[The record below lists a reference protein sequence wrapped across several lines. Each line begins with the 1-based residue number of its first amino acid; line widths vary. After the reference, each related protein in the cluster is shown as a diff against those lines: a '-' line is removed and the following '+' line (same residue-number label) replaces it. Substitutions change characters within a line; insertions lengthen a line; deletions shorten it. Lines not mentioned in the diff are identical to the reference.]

1 MEKKNNMEELDLDN
15 ILSGDEI
22 ATLFEEPPKK
32 EPKEE
37 PKEEKKEETT
47 DFDEDNPFG
56 TSQKESVG
64 SEDEDIQGKG
74 DTDDKGISSSPKN
87 KNFYSSI
94 TDALVVDG
102 IFPDLDKE
110 TIQNVKTPE
119 DFQKIIEEQI
129 NARFTE
135 KEKRINE
142 ALNNKVEPSVVQQ
155 YESTIDYLNN
165 INDDSLSAEDEEG
178 ENLRRQLIYNDY
190 LNRGFSKTRAEKMV
204 NDAIENGTDI
214 DDAKDALQGV
224 KDFYNNKYK
233 EILDSAKENEEKL
246 AEERTKQSENL
257 KKSIMEDKNLYGDVD
272 VDKAT
277 RTKIYDFITKPVHK
291 DSNGNYMTALQKY
304 QSENTIE
311 AMKNFA
317 ICYTLTN
324 GFKDWSKL
332 GSKQAKKE
340 VKKGLANLEKVI
352 NSTSRNNDGS
362 LGFVSFDESSYLGQ
376 GMQLDI

>member
-47 DFDEDNPFG
+47 DFDEENPFG

-74 DTDDKGISSSPKN
+74 DTDNNGVSSSPKN

-257 KKSIMEDKNLYGDVD
+257 KKSIMEDKNLYGGVD

-277 RTKIYDFITKPVHK
+277 RTKIYDFITKPIHK

>member
-1 MEKKNNMEELDLDN
+1 MEELDLDN

-47 DFDEDNPFG
+47 DFDEENPFG

-74 DTDDKGISSSPKN
+74 DTDNNGVSSSPKN

-190 LNRGFSKTRAEKMV
+190 LNRGFSKARAEKMV

-233 EILDSAKENEEKL
+233 EILDSAKKNEEKL

>member
-1 MEKKNNMEELDLDN
+1 MEELDLDN

-22 ATLFEEPPKK
+22 STLFEEPPKK
-32 EPKEE
+32 EDKEE

-47 DFDEDNPFG
+47 DFDEENPFG

-74 DTDDKGISSSPKN
+74 DTNNNGVSSSPKN

-129 NARFTE
+129 NARFDE
-135 KEKRINE
+135 KQKRIND
-142 ALNNKVEPSVVQQ
+142 ALNNNVEPNIIQQ
-155 YESTIDYLNN
+155 YESTLDYLDK
-165 INDDSLSAEDEEG
+165 INDDSLSAENEEG
-178 ENLRRQLIYNDY
+178 ENLRRQIIYNDY
-190 LNRGFSKTRAEKMV
+190 LNRGFSKSRAEKMV
-204 NDAIENGTDI
+204 NDAINNGTDI
-214 DDAKDALQGV
+214 DDAKDALQGI

-233 EILDSAKENEEKL
+233 EILDSAKENEKKL

-272 VDKAT
+272 IDKAT

-332 GSKQAKKE
+332 GSKQAKRE

>member
-1 MEKKNNMEELDLDN
+1 MEELDLDN

-22 ATLFEEPPKK
+22 ATLFEEPLKK

-277 RTKIYDFITKPVHK
+277 RAKIYDFITKPVHK

>member
-1 MEKKNNMEELDLDN
+1 MEELDLDN

-37 PKEEKKEETT
+37 PKEKKKEETT
-47 DFDEDNPFG
+47 DFDEENPFG

-74 DTDDKGISSSPKN
+74 DTDNNGISSSPKN

-110 TIQNVKTPE
+110 TIQSVKTPE
-119 DFQKIIEEQI
+119 DFQKLIEEQI

-135 KEKRINE
+135 REKRINE

-165 INDDSLSAEDEEG
+165 INDDSLSAENEEG

-257 KKSIMEDKNLYGDVD
+257 KKAIMEDKNLYGDVD

>member
-1 MEKKNNMEELDLDN
+1 MEELDLDN

-74 DTDDKGISSSPKN
+74 DTDNNGVSSSPKN

-110 TIQNVKTPE
+110 TIQSVKTPE

-165 INDDSLSAEDEEG
+165 INDDSLSAENEEG

-233 EILDSAKENEEKL
+233 EILDSAKENEKKL

>member
-1 MEKKNNMEELDLDN
+1 MEELDLDN

-22 ATLFEEPPKK
+22 STLFEEPPKK
-32 EPKEE
+32 ENKEE
-37 PKEEKKEETT
+37 PEEKKEETT
-47 DFDEDNPFG
+47 DFDEENPFG

-64 SEDEDIQGKG
+64 SEDEDEDIQGKG
-74 DTDDKGISSSPKN
+74 DTDNNGISSSPKN

-135 KEKRINE
+135 KEKRIND
-142 ALNNKVEPSVVQQ
+142 ALNNNVEPNIVQQ
-155 YESTIDYLNN
+155 YESTLDYLDK
-165 INDDSLSAEDEEG
+165 INDESLSAEDEEG
-178 ENLRRQLIYNDY
+178 ENLRRQIIYNDY
-190 LNRGFSKTRAEKMV
+190 LNRGFSKSRAEKMV
-204 NDAIENGTDI
+204 NDAINNGTDV
-214 DDAKDALQGV
+214 DDAKDALQGI

-233 EILDSAKENEEKL
+233 EILDSAKENEKKL

-332 GSKQAKKE
+332 GSKQARKE

>member
-1 MEKKNNMEELDLDN
+1 MEELDLDN

-74 DTDDKGISSSPKN
+74 DTDDKGINSSPKN

-277 RTKIYDFITKPVHK
+277 RAKIYDFITKPVHK

>member
-1 MEKKNNMEELDLDN
+1 MEELDLGN

-47 DFDEDNPFG
+47 DFDEENPFG

-74 DTDDKGISSSPKN
+74 DTDNKGISSSPKN

-135 KEKRINE
+135 KEKRIND
-142 ALNNKVEPSVVQQ
+142 ALNNKVEPSIIQQ

-204 NDAIENGTDI
+204 NDAINNGTDV
-214 DDAKDALQGV
+214 DDAKDALQGI

-233 EILDSAKENEEKL
+233 EILDSAKENEKKL

-277 RTKIYDFITKPVHK
+277 RTKIYDFITKPVYK

>member
-1 MEKKNNMEELDLDN
+1 MEELDLDN

-22 ATLFEEPPKK
+22 STLFEEPPKK
-32 EPKEE
+32 EDKEE

-47 DFDEDNPFG
+47 DFDEENPFG

-64 SEDEDIQGKG
+64 SGDEDIQGKG
-74 DTDDKGISSSPKN
+74 DTDNNGVSSSPKT

-135 KEKRINE
+135 KEKRIND
-142 ALNNKVEPSVVQQ
+142 ALNNKVEPSVIQQ

-204 NDAIENGTDI
+204 NDAINNGTDV
-214 DDAKDALQGV
+214 DDAKDALQGI

-233 EILDSAKENEEKL
+233 EILDSAKENEKKL

-272 VDKAT
+272 IDKAT
-277 RTKIYDFITKPVHK
+277 RTKIYDFITKPVYK

-332 GSKQAKKE
+332 GSKQAKRE

>member
-1 MEKKNNMEELDLDN
+1 MEELDLDN

-119 DFQKIIEEQI
+119 DFKKIIEEQI

-142 ALNNKVEPSVVQQ
+142 ALNNKVEPSVIQQ

>member
-1 MEKKNNMEELDLDN
+1 MEELDLDN

-74 DTDDKGISSSPKN
+74 GTDNNGVSSSPKN

-142 ALNNKVEPSVVQQ
+142 ALSNKVEPSVVQQ

-178 ENLRRQLIYNDY
+178 ENLRKQLIYNDY

-233 EILDSAKENEEKL
+233 EILDSAKENEKKL

>member
-1 MEKKNNMEELDLDN
+1 MEELDLDN

-22 ATLFEEPPKK
+22 STLFEEPPKK
-32 EPKEE
+32 EDKEE

-64 SEDEDIQGKG
+64 SEDEDIRGKG
-74 DTDDKGISSSPKN
+74 DTDNNGISSSPKN

-142 ALNNKVEPSVVQQ
+142 ALNNKVEPSIIQQ
-155 YESTIDYLNN
+155 YESTIDYLDK
-165 INDDSLSAEDEEG
+165 INDESLSAENEEG
-178 ENLRRQLIYNDY
+178 ENLRRQIIYNDY
-190 LNRGFSKTRAEKMV
+190 LNRGFSKSRAEKMV
-204 NDAIENGTDI
+204 NDAINNGTDV
-214 DDAKDALQGV
+214 DDAKDALQGI

-233 EILDSAKENEEKL
+233 EILDSAKENEKKL

-277 RTKIYDFITKPVHK
+277 RTKIYDFITKPVYK

-332 GSKQAKKE
+332 GSKQAKRE

-352 NSTSRNNDGS
+352 NSTSRNHDGS

-376 GMQLDI
+376 DMQLDI

>member
-1 MEKKNNMEELDLDN
+1 MEELDLDN

-74 DTDDKGISSSPKN
+74 DTDNNGVSSSPKN

-165 INDDSLSAEDEEG
+165 INDDSLSAEDKEG
-178 ENLRRQLIYNDY
+178 ENLRKQLIYNDY

-233 EILDSAKENEEKL
+233 EILDSAKENEKKL

>member
-1 MEKKNNMEELDLDN
+1 MEELDLDN

-74 DTDDKGISSSPKN
+74 DTDNNGVSSSPKN

-165 INDDSLSAEDEEG
+165 INDDSLSAENEEG

-233 EILDSAKENEEKL
+233 EILDSAKENEKKL

>member
-1 MEKKNNMEELDLDN
+1 MEELDLDN

-22 ATLFEEPPKK
+22 STLFEEPPKK
-32 EPKEE
+32 EDKEE

-47 DFDEDNPFG
+47 DFDEENPFG

-74 DTDDKGISSSPKN
+74 DTDNNSVSSSPKN

-135 KEKRINE
+135 KEKRIND
-142 ALNNKVEPSVVQQ
+142 ALNNNVEPNIIQQ
-155 YESTIDYLNN
+155 YESTIDYLDK
-165 INDDSLSAEDEEG
+165 INDESLSAENEEG
-178 ENLRRQLIYNDY
+178 ENLRRQIIYNDY
-190 LNRGFSKTRAEKMV
+190 LNRGFSKSRAEKMV
-204 NDAIENGTDI
+204 NDAINNGTDV
-214 DDAKDALQGV
+214 DDAKDALQGI

-233 EILDSAKENEEKL
+233 EILDSAKENEKKL

-272 VDKAT
+272 IDKAT

-332 GSKQAKKE
+332 GSKQAKRE

>member
-1 MEKKNNMEELDLDN
+1 MEELDLDN

-22 ATLFEEPPKK
+22 VTLFEEPPKK

-74 DTDDKGISSSPKN
+74 DTDNNGVSSSPKN

-142 ALNNKVEPSVVQQ
+142 ALNNKVEPSVIQQ

-277 RTKIYDFITKPVHK
+277 RAKIYDFITKPVHK

>member
-1 MEKKNNMEELDLDN
+1 MEELDLDN

-22 ATLFEEPPKK
+22 STLFEEPPKK
-32 EPKEE
+32 EDKEE

-74 DTDDKGISSSPKN
+74 DTDNNSVSSSPKN

-129 NARFTE
+129 NARFDE
-135 KEKRINE
+135 KQKRIND
-142 ALNNKVEPSVVQQ
+142 ALNNNVEPNIIQQ
-155 YESTIDYLNN
+155 YENTIDYLDK
-165 INDDSLSAEDEEG
+165 INDESLSAENEEG
-178 ENLRRQLIYNDY
+178 ENLRRQIIYNDY

-204 NDAIENGTDI
+204 NDAINNGTDV
-214 DDAKDALQGV
+214 DDAKDALQGI

-233 EILDSAKENEEKL
+233 EILDSAKENEKKL

-332 GSKQAKKE
+332 GSKQAKRE

-352 NSTSRNNDGS
+352 NSTSRNHDGS

-376 GMQLDI
+376 DMQLDI

>member
-1 MEKKNNMEELDLDN
+1 MEELDLDN

-233 EILDSAKENEEKL
+233 EILDSAKENEKKL

-272 VDKAT
+272 VDKVT
-277 RTKIYDFITKPVHK
+277 RAKIYDFITKPVHK

>member
-1 MEKKNNMEELDLDN
+1 MEELDLDN

-22 ATLFEEPPKK
+22 STLFEEPPKK
-32 EPKEE
+32 EDKEE

-74 DTDDKGISSSPKN
+74 DTDNNSVSSSPKN

-129 NARFTE
+129 NARFDE
-135 KEKRINE
+135 KQKRIND
-142 ALNNKVEPSVVQQ
+142 ALNNNVEPNIIQQ
-155 YESTIDYLNN
+155 YESTLDYLDK
-165 INDDSLSAEDEEG
+165 INDESLSAENEEG
-178 ENLRRQLIYNDY
+178 ENLRRQIIYNDY
-190 LNRGFSKTRAEKMV
+190 LNRGFSKSRAEKMV
-204 NDAIENGTDI
+204 NDAINNGTDV
-214 DDAKDALQGV
+214 DDAKDALQGI

-233 EILDSAKENEEKL
+233 EILDSAKENEKKL

-332 GSKQAKKE
+332 GSKQAKRE

>member
-1 MEKKNNMEELDLDN
+1 MEELDLDN

-165 INDDSLSAEDEEG
+165 INDDSLSAENEEG

-233 EILDSAKENEEKL
+233 EILDSAKENEKKL

-291 DSNGNYMTALQKY
+291 DSNCNYMTALQKY

>member
-1 MEKKNNMEELDLDN
+1 MEELDLDN

-22 ATLFEEPPKK
+22 STLFEEPPKK
-32 EPKEE
+32 EDKEE

-47 DFDEDNPFG
+47 DFDEENPFG

-74 DTDDKGISSSPKN
+74 DTDNNGVSSSPKN

-135 KEKRINE
+135 KEKRIND
-142 ALNNKVEPSVVQQ
+142 ALNNKVEPSIIQQ
-155 YESTIDYLNN
+155 YESTLDYLDK
-165 INDDSLSAEDEEG
+165 INDESLSAENEEG
-178 ENLRRQLIYNDY
+178 ENLRRQIIYNDY

-204 NDAIENGTDI
+204 NDAINNGTDV
-214 DDAKDALQGV
+214 DDAKDALQGI

-233 EILDSAKENEEKL
+233 EILDSAKENEKKL

>member
-1 MEKKNNMEELDLDN
+1 MEELDLDN

-47 DFDEDNPFG
+47 DFDEENPFG

-74 DTDDKGISSSPKN
+74 DTDNNSVSSSPKN

-110 TIQNVKTPE
+110 IIQNVKTPE

-142 ALNNKVEPSVVQQ
+142 ALNNKVEPSVIQQ

-204 NDAIENGTDI
+204 NDAINNGTDV
-214 DDAKDALQGV
+214 DDAKDALQGI
-224 KDFYNNKYK
+224 KNFYNNKYK
-233 EILDSAKENEEKL
+233 EILDSAKENEKKL

-272 VDKAT
+272 VDKST
-277 RTKIYDFITKPVHK
+277 RTKIYDFITKPVYK

>member
-1 MEKKNNMEELDLDN
+1 MEELDLDN

-22 ATLFEEPPKK
+22 STLFEEPPKK
-32 EPKEE
+32 EDKEE

-74 DTDDKGISSSPKN
+74 DTDNNGVSSSPKN

-135 KEKRINE
+135 KEKRIND
-142 ALNNKVEPSVVQQ
+142 ALNNKVEPSVIQQ

-165 INDDSLSAEDEEG
+165 INDDSLSAENEEG

-204 NDAIENGTDI
+204 NDAINNGTDV
-214 DDAKDALQGV
+214 DDAKDALQGI

-233 EILDSAKENEEKL
+233 EILDSAKENEKKL

-257 KKSIMEDKNLYGDVD
+257 KKSIMEDKNLYGDID
-272 VDKAT
+272 VDKST
-277 RTKIYDFITKPVHK
+277 RTKIYDFITKPVYK
-291 DSNGNYMTALQKY
+291 DSNGNYITALQKY

-332 GSKQAKKE
+332 GSKQAKRE

>member
-1 MEKKNNMEELDLDN
+1 MEELDLDN

-47 DFDEDNPFG
+47 DFDEENPFG

-74 DTDDKGISSSPKN
+74 DTDNNGVSSSPKN

>member
-1 MEKKNNMEELDLDN
+1 MEELDLDN

-22 ATLFEEPPKK
+22 STLFEEPPKK
-32 EPKEE
+32 EDKEE

-47 DFDEDNPFG
+47 DFDEENPFG

-74 DTDDKGISSSPKN
+74 DTDNNSISSSPKN

-129 NARFTE
+129 NARFDE
-135 KEKRINE
+135 KQKRIND
-142 ALNNKVEPSVVQQ
+142 ALNNNVEPNIIQQ
-155 YESTIDYLNN
+155 YESTLDYLDK
-165 INDDSLSAEDEEG
+165 INDESLSAENEEG
-178 ENLRRQLIYNDY
+178 ENLRRQIIYNDY
-190 LNRGFSKTRAEKMV
+190 LNRGFSKSRAEKMV
-204 NDAIENGTDI
+204 NDAINNGTDV
-214 DDAKDALQGV
+214 DDAKDALQGI

-233 EILDSAKENEEKL
+233 EILDSAKENEKKL

-277 RTKIYDFITKPVHK
+277 RTKIYDFITKPVYK

>member
-1 MEKKNNMEELDLDN
+1 MEELDLDN

-47 DFDEDNPFG
+47 DFDEENPFG

-74 DTDDKGISSSPKN
+74 DTDNNGVSSSPKN

-204 NDAIENGTDI
+204 NDAIKNGTDI

-233 EILDSAKENEEKL
+233 EILDSANENEKKL

>member
-1 MEKKNNMEELDLDN
+1 MEELDLDN

-22 ATLFEEPPKK
+22 STLFEEPPKK
-32 EPKEE
+32 EDKEE

-47 DFDEDNPFG
+47 DFDEENPFG

-74 DTDDKGISSSPKN
+74 DTDNKSISSSPKT

-129 NARFTE
+129 NARFDE
-135 KEKRINE
+135 KQKRIND
-142 ALNNKVEPSVVQQ
+142 ALNNNVEPNIIQQ
-155 YESTIDYLNN
+155 YESTLDYLDK
-165 INDDSLSAEDEEG
+165 INDESLSAENEEG
-178 ENLRRQLIYNDY
+178 ENLRRQIIYNDY
-190 LNRGFSKTRAEKMV
+190 LNRGFSKSRAEKMV
-204 NDAIENGTDI
+204 NDAINNGTDI
-214 DDAKDALQGV
+214 DDAKDALQGI

-233 EILDSAKENEEKL
+233 EILDSAKENEKKL

-277 RTKIYDFITKPVHK
+277 RTKIYDFITKPVYK

-332 GSKQAKKE
+332 GSKQAKRE

>member
-1 MEKKNNMEELDLDN
+1 MEELDLDN

-56 TSQKESVG
+56 ISQKESVG

-74 DTDDKGISSSPKN
+74 DTDNNGVSSSPKN

>member
-1 MEKKNNMEELDLDN
+1 MEELDLDN

-22 ATLFEEPPKK
+22 STLFEEPPKK
-32 EPKEE
+32 EDKEE

-47 DFDEDNPFG
+47 DFDEENPFG

-74 DTDDKGISSSPKN
+74 DTDNNGVSSSPKN

-142 ALNNKVEPSVVQQ
+142 ALNNKVEPSVIQQ
-155 YESTIDYLNN
+155 YESTLDYLDK
-165 INDDSLSAEDEEG
+165 INDESLSAENEEG
-178 ENLRRQLIYNDY
+178 ENLRRQIIYNDY

-204 NDAIENGTDI
+204 NDAINNGTDV
-214 DDAKDALQGV
+214 DDAKDALQGI

-233 EILDSAKENEEKL
+233 EILDSAKENEKKL

-332 GSKQAKKE
+332 GSKQAKRE

>member
-1 MEKKNNMEELDLDN
+1 MEELDLDN

-22 ATLFEEPPKK
+22 STLFEEPPKK
-32 EPKEE
+32 EDKEE
-37 PKEEKKEETT
+37 PKEKKKEETT
-47 DFDEDNPFG
+47 DFDEENPFG

-74 DTDDKGISSSPKN
+74 DTDDKNISSSPKN

-129 NARFTE
+129 NARFNE
-135 KEKRINE
+135 KQKRIND
-142 ALNNKVEPSVVQQ
+142 ALNNNIEPNIIQQ
-155 YESTIDYLNN
+155 YESTLDYLDK
-165 INDDSLSAEDEEG
+165 INDESLSAEDEEG
-178 ENLRRQLIYNDY
+178 ENLRRQIIYNDY
-190 LNRGFSKTRAEKMV
+190 LNRGFSKSRAEKMV
-204 NDAIENGTDI
+204 NDAINNGTDV
-214 DDAKDALQGV
+214 DDAKDALQGI

-233 EILDSAKENEEKL
+233 EILDSAKENEKKL

-257 KKSIMEDKNLYGDVD
+257 KKSIMEDKNLYGNVD

-277 RTKIYDFITKPVHK
+277 RTKIYDFITKPVYK

-332 GSKQAKKE
+332 GSKQAKRE

-352 NSTSRNNDGS
+352 NSTSRNYDGS

>member
-1 MEKKNNMEELDLDN
+1 MEELDLDN

-22 ATLFEEPPKK
+22 STLFEEPPKK
-32 EPKEE
+32 EDKEE

-74 DTDDKGISSSPKN
+74 DTDNNGVSSSPKN

-129 NARFTE
+129 NARFDE
-135 KEKRINE
+135 KQKRIND
-142 ALNNKVEPSVVQQ
+142 ALNNNVEPNVIQQ
-155 YESTIDYLNN
+155 YENTLDYLDK
-165 INDDSLSAEDEEG
+165 INDESLSAENEEG

-204 NDAIENGTDI
+204 NDAINNGTDV
-214 DDAKDALQGV
+214 DDAKDALQGI

-233 EILDSAKENEEKL
+233 EILDSAKENEKKL

-257 KKSIMEDKNLYGDVD
+257 KKSIMEDKNLYGDID
-272 VDKAT
+272 VDKST
-277 RTKIYDFITKPVHK
+277 RTKIYDFITKPVYK

-332 GSKQAKKE
+332 GSKQAKRE